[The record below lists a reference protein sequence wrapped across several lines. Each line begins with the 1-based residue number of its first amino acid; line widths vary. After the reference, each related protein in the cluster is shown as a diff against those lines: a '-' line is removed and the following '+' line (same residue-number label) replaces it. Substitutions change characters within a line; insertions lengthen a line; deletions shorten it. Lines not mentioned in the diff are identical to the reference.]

1 MKSFFSGLEISAL
14 SLVLTGF
21 FTLVPPS
28 AHASVYGEMLAE
40 DWGWIPER
48 AGLVAAESQG
58 MVPKVA
64 GKNAAEFYQ
73 QQRSSK
79 YFSAQAPVQKELSDV
94 GEIPLTPPGEAPPN
108 DAVPMPQ
115 GFCQVAA

>member
-14 SLVLTGF
+14 RLVLTGF
-21 FTLVPPS
+21 FILVPPS

-58 MVPKVA
+58 MVPKVE
-64 GKNAAEFYQ
+64 GKNAADFYQ

-79 YFSAQAPVQKELSDV
+79 YFSAQA
-94 GEIPLTPPGEAPPN
+94 
-108 DAVPMPQ
+108 
-115 GFCQVAA
+115 